1 MRTSPD
7 NHVVWGRIV
16 QPGNVTISSARV
28 RGQNY
33 MTSTGSSQAPT
44 LGDMATVENTPVS
57 TSAADL
63 GLLILRIG
71 VGAAMI
77 QAGLIKALDFSTT
90 AGFMEAGGWSL
101 PTLGALMV
109 TIAETAGGIG
119 LILGLLTPLS
129 ACAVVGAMICAWAVN
144 VSQAAFWSEPFNV
157 PFLLFIG
164 AASLLFTGAGEY
176 SVDAK
181 VLGRRRW
188 PLKIALGLLALA
200 FAVAIL
206 TWIVLNGTN
215 PIHFSS
221 PA

>member
-1 MRTSPD
+1 MR
-7 NHVVWGRIV
+7 
-16 QPGNVTISSARV
+16 PGL
-28 RGQNY
+28 Y
-33 MTSTGSSQAPT
+33 CMTSTGTSQTHTFDGTATTATAT
-44 LGDMATVENTPVS
+44 L
-57 TSAADL
+57 SASPADL

-77 QAGLIKALDFSTT
+77 QAGLIKALDLGATV
-90 AGFMEAGGWSL
+90 GFMESGGWSL
-101 PTLGALMV
+101 PTLAALMV
-109 TIAETAGGIG
+109 TVAETAGGIG
-119 LILGLLTPLS
+119 LVLGLLTPLS

-144 VSQAAFWSEPFNV
+144 VSQGAFWSQPFNV

-164 AASLLFTGAGEY
+164 AATLLFTGAGEY

-181 VLGRRRW
+181 VFGRRRW
-188 PLKIALGLLALA
+188 SAKIALGLLVLA

-206 TWIVLNGTN
+206 TWILLNGTN